1 MTVTIGADTAAVR
14 KLGRA
19 AGLLLMAVLLVTLVG
34 HCRDDHATYASA
46 EPLSSLAPAEMS
58 GPSHAT
64 HCAPVPDTEALAAGR
79 VQATGASS
87 PLAGDGSQGDLHRC
101 RPGERS
107 WSGVI
112 GASPAAVRAHGWA
125 LLLMLSVSLS

>member
-1 MTVTIGADTAAVR
+1 MTVRIGADTAAVR

-19 AGLLLMAVLLVTLVG
+19 AGLLLMAVLLVTLAG
-34 HCRDDHATYASA
+34 HCRDDQATHASA
-46 EPLSSLAPAEMS
+46 EPPSAEMS

-79 VQATGASS
+79 VQATGAST
-87 PLAGDGSQGDLHRC
+87 PVAGDGSQGDFDRC

-107 WSGVI
+107 WSGVV